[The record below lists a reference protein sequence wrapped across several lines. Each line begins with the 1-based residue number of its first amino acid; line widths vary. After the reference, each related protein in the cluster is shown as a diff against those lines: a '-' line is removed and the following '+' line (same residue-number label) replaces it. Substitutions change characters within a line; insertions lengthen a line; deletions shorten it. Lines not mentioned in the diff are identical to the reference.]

1 MSSFNFRQVAVVYG
15 KEIRDILRDRRTLMS
30 MLLIPGVMIP
40 LLVVGVAVVLAKTV
54 HQAEAARAS
63 VMMVGADAP
72 QLRER
77 IEHDTKLKL
86 VPTSRDFARQ
96 IANKRLRAAVEI
108 PNGFDEPNLAANV
121 APLKIYNYEGELNSG
136 FASAELERLVSDYR
150 ENVVQTRLAAHGLD
164 RRFAQPFEVV
174 RQNVAPPEKVGGNKF
189 GGIIPY
195 VLIMA
200 CFTGAMY
207 PAIDLAAGEKER
219 GTMETILC
227 TPIGRL
233 ELALGKFFTV
243 LTVSMM
249 SVASAMTGL
258 VVSAG
263 ALALLIFP
271 KLQGAAGAAQDLPT
285 LNPFGVLG
293 VIVIMF
299 PLATFF
305 SAVIFAIALIAKTQK
320 EAQTYISPLVGL
332 LALPA
337 FAPLLPGVELNAKF
351 ALVPILN
358 VALVSKEL
366 VSGDFPW
373 LMIAVIFISSL
384 IYALIALSIAV
395 RLFKRETIIFR
406 T

>member
-1 MSSFNFRQVAVVYG
+1 MSSFSFRQVAVVYG

-40 LLVVGVAVVLAKTV
+40 VMIIGVAIVLAKTV
-54 HQAEAARAS
+54 HHAEAERAS
-63 VMMVGADAP
+63 IMIVGADAP
-72 QLRER
+72 KLRER
-77 IEHDTKLKL
+77 IEQDARLKL
-86 VPTSRDFARQ
+86 VPASTNFAQQ
-96 IANKRLRAAVEI
+96 IAEKRLRAAIEI
-108 PNGFDEPNLAANV
+108 PNGFDEPNFSSSG
-121 APLKIYNYEGELNSG
+121 APLKIYDYEGELNSG
-136 FASAELERLVSDYR
+136 FATAELEHLISDYR
-150 ENVVQTRLAAHGLD
+150 ESVVQARLTAHGLD
-164 RRFAQPFEVV
+164 RRFAQPFEIV
-174 RQNVAPPEKVGGNKF
+174 RQNVAPPEKVGGNRF

-243 LTVSMM
+243 LTVSVM
-249 SVASAMTGL
+249 SVTAAMTGL
-258 VVSAG
+258 IVSAVS
-263 ALALLIFP
+263 LAFLIFP
-271 KLQGAAGAAQDLPT
+271 KMQGGGAASVLPT
-285 LNPFGVLG
+285 LNPFGILG
-293 VIVIMF
+293 VIVIML

-366 VSGDFPW
+366 VSGNFPW

-384 IYALIALSIAV
+384 VYALIALGVAV